1 MATHYC
7 DECVHFDFEPMDFEK
22 PCKKGHAPKF
32 FLPKNDDY
40 GSIDWGWKR
49 NCDDFRRDISCTR
62 NLTMMEGG

>member
-49 NCDDFRRDISCTR
+49 NCDDFTQTPVTALNAPGVS
-62 NLTMMEGG
+62 